1 MSTDAKRYYAVLG
14 VDPLASAEAIQVAF
28 RRRAKELHPD
38 AQSGDAAA
46 FILLKRAY
54 DTLHDP
60 VDRAAYDRVY
70 APAPP
75 AASPVPHAEP
85 YRRAQPMPGPPFPQ
99 AKHPRRSAP
108 RRSVSVRRYVVAFLI
123 MAVISLG
130 GVQAMIMLTEAP
142 PSIRTRASG
151 KQAEV
156 PVATAT
162 PTPTSEPSQAP
173 GSSKSGFW
181 DADPAPTRR
190 K

>member
-14 VDPLASAEAIQVAF
+14 VDPLASAETIHAAF

-38 AQSGDAAA
+38 AQSGDAVA

-60 VDRAAYDRVY
+60 VDRAAYDRAYV
-70 APAPP
+70 PAPP
-75 AASPVPHAEP
+75 ADPPAPHAEP
-85 YRRAQPMPGPPFPQ
+85 YRRAQPMPAPSFPQ
-99 AKHPRRSAP
+99 AKNPRRSAP
-108 RRSVSVRRYVVAFLI
+108 RRSVSIRRYVVAFI
-123 MAVISLG
+123 VMAVISLG

-151 KQAEV
+151 KPAEV
-156 PVATAT
+156 PATAT
-162 PTPTSEPSQAP
+162 SAPTSEPSQAP

>member
-14 VDPLASAEAIQVAF
+14 VDSLASAETIHAAF

-38 AQSGDAAA
+38 AQSGDATA

-54 DTLHDP
+54 DTLHNP
-60 VDRAAYDRVY
+60 VDRAAYDRVC

-75 AASPVPHAEP
+75 VDPPAPYAEP
-85 YRRAQPMPGPPFPQ
+85 YRRAQPMPAPPFPH
-99 AKHPRRSAP
+99 AKRPRRPAP
-108 RRSVSVRRYVVAFLI
+108 RRSVSIRRYVVAFII

-130 GVQAMIMLTEAP
+130 GVEAMIMLTEAP

-151 KQAEV
+151 KQAEG

-162 PTPTSEPSQAP
+162 PAPTNETSQAP

-181 DADPAPTRR
+181 DADPVPTRR

>member
-14 VDPLASAEAIQVAF
+14 VDPLASAETIHVAF

-38 AQSGDAAA
+38 AQSGDATA

-54 DTLHDP
+54 DTLHNP
-60 VDRAAYDRVY
+60 VDRAAYDRVC

-75 AASPVPHAEP
+75 IDAPPAEP
-85 YRRAQPMPGPPFPQ
+85 HRWAQPMPPPPFGH
-99 AKHPRRSAP
+99 AKRPRRSAP
-108 RRSVSVRRYVVAFLI
+108 RRSISIRRYVVAFII

-151 KQAEV
+151 KQAKV
-156 PVATAT
+156 PAVTAT
-162 PTPTSEPSQAP
+162 PAVTSEPSPAP

>member
-14 VDPLASAEAIQVAF
+14 VDPLASAEAIHVAF

-38 AQSGDAAA
+38 AQSGDATA

-54 DTLHDP
+54 DTLHNP
-60 VDRAAYDRVY
+60 VDRAAYDRVC

-75 AASPVPHAEP
+75 IDPPAPHADS
-85 YRRAQPMPGPPFPQ
+85 YRRAQPMPAPPFPH
-99 AKHPRRSAP
+99 AKRPRRSAP
-108 RRSVSVRRYVVAFLI
+108 RRSISIRRYVVAFII
-123 MAVISLG
+123 MATISLG

-156 PVATAT
+156 PGAT
-162 PTPTSEPSQAP
+162 PTPAVTSEPSPAP